1 LELFLK
7 EKEEILMDD
16 EKSCNQ
22 YTIFENKHDLIITIV
37 KKGLS
42 EKIMEATRSAGA
54 EGGTI
59 IFGRG
64 TGIHEKARLLGI
76 PIEPE
81 KEIILTVVKKKI
93 TKNVLDSIVSS
104 VNLDKPGTGIAF
116 VIELSKVLGI
126 SHLNGIE

>member
-1 LELFLK
+1 
-7 EKEEILMDD
+7 MDD
-16 EKSCNQ
+16 EKSCDR
-22 YTIFENKHDLIITIV
+22 YTVFENKHDLIITVV

-42 EKIMEATRSAGA
+42 EKIIEATRNAGA

-64 TGIHEKARLLGI
+64 TGIHEKAKLLGI

-81 KEIILTVVKKKI
+81 KEIIFTIVEKKI

-104 VNLDKPGTGIAF
+104 VNLNKPGTGIAF

-126 SHLNGIE
+126 CHFNEIE

>member
-1 LELFLK
+1 MK
-7 EKEEILMDD
+7 DEI
-16 EKSCNQ
+16 ETCGE
-22 YTIFENKHDLIITIV
+22 YTVYENYHDLIVVIV

-42 EKIMEATRSAGA
+42 EKVLDSAKKAGA

-64 TGIHEKARLLGI
+64 TGIHEKAKLLGI

-81 KEIILTVVKKKI
+81 KEIIIIVIDKRKTKK
-93 TKNVLDSIVSS
+93 VLDSIVSS
-104 VNLDKPGTGIAF
+104 VNLNKPGVGITF

-126 SHLNGIE
+126 CHGLDYKQS

>member
-1 LELFLK
+1 MPE
-7 EKEEILMDD
+7 
-16 EKSCNQ
+16 EKSCNE
-22 YTIFENKHDLIITIV
+22 YTIFENKHDLIVTIV

-42 EKIMEATRSAGA
+42 EKIIEATKKAGA

-64 TGIHEKARLLGI
+64 TGIHEKAKLLGI

-81 KEIILTVVKKKI
+81 KEIIFTVAKKKI
-93 TKNVLDSIVSS
+93 TKDVLDSIVSS
-104 VNLDKPGTGIAF
+104 VNLNKPGTGIAF

-126 SHLNGIE
+126 CHFNEIE

>member
-1 LELFLK
+1 
-7 EKEEILMDD
+7 MDD
-16 EKSCNQ
+16 KKICDR
-22 YTIFENKHDLIITIV
+22 YTIFENKHDLIVTIV

-42 EKIMEATRSAGA
+42 EKILDATKKAGA

-64 TGIHEKARLLGI
+64 SGIHEKARLLGI

-81 KEIILTVVKKKI
+81 KEIIFTVVKKNI
-93 TKNVLDSIVSS
+93 TKDILDSIVNSIDL
-104 VNLDKPGTGIAF
+104 NKPGAGIAF

-126 SHLNGIE
+126 CHLNEEDN